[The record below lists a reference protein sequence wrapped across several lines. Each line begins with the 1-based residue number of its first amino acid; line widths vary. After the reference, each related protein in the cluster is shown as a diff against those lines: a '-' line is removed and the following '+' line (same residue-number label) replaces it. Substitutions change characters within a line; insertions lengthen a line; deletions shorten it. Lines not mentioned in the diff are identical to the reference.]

1 MSDEKPKVQRAET
14 HIEHV
19 IYAERV
25 LDGETNLSGGACR
38 DLVEIAKI
46 HVRSDAEKL
55 AAFLREMGFKV
66 SMTRTTGTVISRDK
80 FDEEEDPA

>member
-1 MSDEKPKVQRAET
+1 VSEQSKVQKAET

-25 LDGETNLSGGACR
+25 LDGEVGLSGASCR

-46 HVRSDAEKL
+46 HVRADAEKL
-55 AAFLREMGFKV
+55 SAFLREMGFKV
-66 SMTRTTGTVISRDK
+66 SMTRTTMTVISRDK
-80 FDEEEDPA
+80 FQEDEEDPA